1 MSRSGS
7 SFIITGAPGTGKSTL
22 LESLREK
29 GYCCYAEISRQVIR
43 EELDKGTRCLP
54 WRDIIAFSEKVLHR
68 MEHQLEEIPADR
80 ISFLDRGIPDLIA
93 YLRNAGYAVPDVFW
107 KNAFPGRYSK
117 TVFIAPPW
125 ERIYVEETERPES
138 FEQAL
143 SIQDSLRSTYE
154 ELGYELLTLPKA
166 SPEERCRFIE
176 EQMKVL
182 L

>member
-1 MSRSGS
+1 MTASGS
-7 SFIITGAPGTGKSTL
+7 CFIITGAPGTGKSTL
-22 LESLREK
+22 LESLRES
-29 GYCCYAEISRQVIR
+29 GYCCYSEISRQVIR
-43 EELDKGTRCLP
+43 EELDKGTRILP
-54 WRDIIAFSEKVLHR
+54 WKDIITFSEKVLHR
-68 MEHQLEEIPADR
+68 MERQLEDIPRNR

-93 YLRNAGYAVPDVFW
+93 YLRNAGYEVPEDFW
-107 KNAFPGRYSK
+107 KNAYPGRYAR

-125 ERIYVEETERPES
+125 ENIYVEETERPES

-143 SIQDSLRSTYE
+143 SMQDSLRSTYE